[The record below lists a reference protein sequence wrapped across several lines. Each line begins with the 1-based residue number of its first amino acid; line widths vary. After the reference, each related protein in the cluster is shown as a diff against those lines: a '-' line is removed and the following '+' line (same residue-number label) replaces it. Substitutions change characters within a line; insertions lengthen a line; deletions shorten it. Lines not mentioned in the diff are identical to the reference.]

1 MKLRDTYFDIV
12 KAIAMY
18 MVVVW
23 HIMEKNI
30 QILSQ
35 GGGNFAVSLILG
47 MNMAV
52 FFVVAGYF
60 AHTTVVECKWHKLLQ
75 HLRQYYCPFA
85 SISVLFSLLA
95 VCLGTICLSQA
106 PLYALKRFLFA
117 GWFIWALAIT
127 YSLSFIG
134 YNMHKWLKCGNG
146 VMWVVIVYMLTF
158 ALPPGLWWIGSVRSM
173 APHFIIGL
181 FLLRRYQL
189 YKNNWLGMI
198 AIICY
203 IGMIVAENVLSP
215 TRITFY
221 GLKTSLID
229 FAESPLDILKFLYVA
244 AKGFIGTI
252 GIMWVVW
259 FFKDNIGFLARY
271 GTETLGV
278 YLVHQWLIDG
288 LDDAGLVPSNLAL
301 VLMFAV
307 ALFLQCH
314 YLVVASKR
322 IPFVGKYIWGRT

>member
-1 MKLRDTYFDIV
+1 MKLRDTYFDVV

-23 HIMEKNI
+23 HIIEK
-30 QILSQ
+30 
-35 GGGNFAVSLILG
+35 GNGDGVIVDFILG
-47 MNMAV
+47 ANMPI
-52 FFVVAGYF
+52 FFVIAGYF
-60 AHTTVVECKWHKLLQ
+60 AHATVVECKWHKLLQ
-75 HLRQYYCPFA
+75 HLRQYYCPFVV
-85 SISVLFSLLA
+85 ISVLLSLLA
-95 VCLGTICLSQA
+95 VCLGIICLSQA

-134 YNMHKWLKCGNG
+134 YNTHRWLKCGNG

-158 ALPPGLWWIGSVRSM
+158 ALPPGLWWMESVRSM

-203 IGMIVAENVLSP
+203 IGMIIAENILFP

-221 GLKTSLID
+221 GLKTSIVD
-229 FAESPLDILKFLYVA
+229 FAEAPLGVLMYLYVA

-252 GIMWVVW
+252 GIMWVVY
-259 FFKDNIGFLARY
+259 FFKDKISFLARY

-278 YLVHQWLIDG
+278 YLIHQWLIDR
-288 LDDAGLVPSNLAL
+288 LDDAELVPTNLAL
-301 VLMFAV
+301 VLLFAV
-307 ALFLQCH
+307 ALFLLCH

-322 IPFVGKYIWGRT
+322 IPFASKYMWGRA